1 MKWALI
7 GLLLLAG
14 CANTA
19 TVNAPP
25 PPAINGVLFSWTGT
39 GNPSLRACAIGVVP
53 PCLSSYV
60 LTDGTVTVTSP
71 AIGILSYLLTP
82 SPTVGTHNYGLAVNV
97 LNADGS
103 TTPSPKALTVVQ
115 IQ

>member
-7 GLLLLAG
+7 SLLLLAG

-19 TVNAPP
+19 TVVTPP

-39 GNPSLRACAIGVVP
+39 GNPSLRACATGVVP
-53 PCLSSYV
+53 PCLSGYV
-60 LTDGTVTVTSP
+60 LTDGTIVVTSLT
-71 AIGILSYLLTP
+71 IGTLTYLLSP
-82 SPTVGTHNYGLAVNV
+82 SPTVGTHNYGLQVNV

-103 TTPSPKALTVVQ
+103 TTASPKALTVVQ

>member
-14 CANTA
+14 CAGPKVT
-19 TVNAPP
+19 APP

-39 GNPSLRACAIGVVP
+39 GNPSMRACGTGVVP
-53 PCLSSYV
+53 PCLSGYV
-60 LTDGTVTVTSP
+60 LTDGTVIVTSP
-71 AIGILSYLLTP
+71 SIGTLSYLLSP

-103 TTPSPKALTVVQ
+103 TTASAKALTVVQ